1 MTDSCITFVWWQI
14 NQIILEGITVPD
26 AENDLRKQ
34 QLRELALLNGTL
46 RENDALTYDA
56 LYFTVSYLAI
66 PYFPGEPPIVY
77 SLLRPYW
84 IWPIACH

>member
-1 MTDSCITFVWWQI
+1 MSCVVFLFQI
-14 NQIILEGITVPD
+14 KQIILEGITVPD

-56 LYFTVSYLAI
+56 FCFPVS
-66 PYFPGEPPIVY
+66 P
-77 SLLRPYW
+77 
-84 IWPIACH
+84 

>member
-1 MTDSCITFVWWQI
+1 MSCVVFVWQI
-14 NQIILEGITVPD
+14 KQIILEGITVPD

-56 LYFTVSYLAI
+56 FSFTAS
-66 PYFPGEPPIVY
+66 P
-77 SLLRPYW
+77 
-84 IWPIACH
+84 

>member
-14 NQIILEGITVPD
+14 NQIILEGIMVPD

-56 LYFTVSYLAI
+56 LYFTVS
-66 PYFPGEPPIVY
+66 
-77 SLLRPYW
+77 
-84 IWPIACH
+84 

>member
-1 MTDSCITFVWWQI
+1 MSCVVFVWQI
-14 NQIILEGITVPD
+14 KQIILEGITVPD

-56 LYFTVSYLAI
+56 FSYTDS
-66 PYFPGEPPIVY
+66 P
-77 SLLRPYW
+77 
-84 IWPIACH
+84 

>member
-14 NQIILEGITVPD
+14 NQIILEGIMVPD

-56 LYFTVSYLAI
+56 LYFTVT
-66 PYFPGEPPIVY
+66 
-77 SLLRPYW
+77 
-84 IWPIACH
+84 